1 KICLPLTVTIFL
13 PNPPSL
19 TLTTFDSSTSHVRS
33 TAMLPPVATRCGYS
47 SRPAYQVRSMTVYAL
62 GVDDIDPE
70 RLDFLG
76 LEQPAP
82 GRHLVLA
89 LRDRIDE
96 ALVLVVREFA
106 QVGRALRVHHARA
119 VARRAVALVD
129 VRARL
134 QLLRVLRRRRA
145 AGDHC
150 EREQDALHS

>member
-1 KICLPLTVTIFL
+1 
-13 PNPPSL
+13 
-19 TLTTFDSSTSHVRS
+19 
-33 TAMLPPVATRCGYS
+33 MLPPVATRCGYS

-96 ALVLVVREFA
+96 ALVLVVRKFA

-119 VARRAVALVD
+119 VTRRAVALVD
-129 VRARL
+129 LRARF
-134 QLLRVLRRRRA
+134 QLFRVLRHRRA
-145 AGDHC
+145 AGDG
-150 EREQDALHS
+150 ERDHDVLHSGNSANVHTDPPEGTLSFNCSRAMFQ